1 MNLQRVSLAII
12 WIPFLGNSGDGKR
25 QREGGGQT
33 GEQFSR
39 VQGEV
44 IVSLFNLG
52 GLACSMREARAKA
65 ILTAQPE
72 AYNTQC
78 DRFVNELS
86 SLEKTFGLCRRVGSG
101 LRLEEVENA
110 CSCSV
115 RGSVLAKLR

>member
-25 QREGGGQT
+25 QHEDGGQQT

-65 ILTAQPE
+65 ILTAEPE

-86 SLEKTFGLCRRVGSG
+86 SLEKSSVYVG
-101 LRLEEVENA
+101 A
-110 CSCSV
+110 WV
-115 RGSVLAKLR
+115 RFAT